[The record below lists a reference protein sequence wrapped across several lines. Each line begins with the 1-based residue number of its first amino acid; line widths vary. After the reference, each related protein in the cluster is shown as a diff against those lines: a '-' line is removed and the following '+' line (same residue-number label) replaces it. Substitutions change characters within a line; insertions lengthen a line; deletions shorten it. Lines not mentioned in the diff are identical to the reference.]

1 MMWGL
6 LLQLIEE
13 MAIIVTI
20 AFVMTRLKIFR
31 LTFQQK
37 PDQQAKILMIA
48 VFGFLDFLS
57 SYTGVVVR
65 QENIPEN
72 FTLTPNDLSI
82 ANTRP
87 TGIVIGGLMGG
98 PLVGLAIGFITAI
111 PRVMNGEF
119 TSMATL
125 SAYLVSGF
133 LAGWIGSYFRRDG
146 RVKPYHAVLLGAF
159 VEIIHMSFV
168 FFFSH
173 PLALAQEMIELIAV
187 PLIVINALGSW
198 VFAMI
203 FENVLDEE
211 EKTRAFQIRSSFL
224 IADKTLPYFRQGLNE
239 QSSHE
244 AAKIIQEFSE
254 ADAVSITDQTHVIAH
269 VGAGE
274 DHHSSNDNQLITR
287 MTEQVLQKGERV
299 IARTPQEIQCHELR
313 CPLHSA
319 IALPLFIR
327 EETIGSLILY
337 FSKVDR
343 LSSVDEEL
351 AEGLSK
357 LISTQLEL
365 GEIER
370 QANLLRDA
378 EIKALQAQV
387 NPHFLFNAINTI
399 VAVCRTDVMLAR
411 QLLLN
416 LSTYFRSNLQGAR
429 QMLIPLAK
437 EIEHVHAFMSL
448 EQARFPGRYT
458 LKVDLEP
465 GLGRVTVPPFVL
477 QPLVENAIG
486 HGLAKRK
493 EEALVEIDIK
503 RHGRHI
509 EISVK
514 DNGVGIP
521 EEKLHVLGKQ
531 TVPSVKGTGTALQ
544 NIRER
549 LKGIYGHDASMKI
562 ESEKNRGT
570 LVQLKIPIS
579 MEGESV

>member
-1 MMWGL
+1 MWGL

-13 MAIIVTI
+13 TAIIVTI

-31 LTFQQK
+31 LTFQQV
-37 PDQQAKILMIA
+37 PDQRAKILMIA

-57 SYTGVVVR
+57 SYTGVVVH
-65 QENIPEN
+65 QENIPEG
-72 FTLTPNDLSI
+72 FSLTPNDLSI

-98 PLVGLAIGFITAI
+98 PLVGLTIGFITAI
-111 PRVMNGEF
+111 PRVLNGEF

-125 SAYLVSGF
+125 SAYLLSGF
-133 LAGWIGSYFRRDG
+133 LAGAIGRHFRRDG
-146 RVKPYHAVLLGAF
+146 RIRPYHAVLLGAF
-159 VEIIHMSFV
+159 VEVIHMSFV
-168 FFFSH
+168 FLFSRPH
-173 PLALAQEMIELIAV
+173 ALAHEMIELIAI
-187 PLIVINALGSW
+187 PLILINALGSW
-198 VFAMI
+198 VFTMI

-224 IADKTLPYFRQGLNE
+224 IADKTLPYFRKGLNE
-239 QSSHE
+239 QSSRE

-254 ADAVSITDQTHVIAH
+254 ADAISITDQTHVIAH

-274 DHHSSNDNQLITR
+274 DHHFSPDQLITK

-299 IARTPQEIQCHELR
+299 IARTPQEISCHDPQ
-313 CPLHSA
+313 CPLQAA
-319 IALPLFIR
+319 IALPLFVR
-327 EETIGSLILY
+327 EETVGSLILY
-337 FSKVDR
+337 FSKINR
-343 LSSVDEEL
+343 LGSVDEEL
-351 AEGLSK
+351 AEGISK

-399 VAVCRTDVMLAR
+399 VAICRTDVMLAR

-458 LKVDLEP
+458 LKMKLEP
-465 GLGRVTVPPFVL
+465 GLERVSIPPFVL

-503 RHGRHI
+503 RHSRHI
-509 EISVK
+509 EITVR
-514 DNGVGIP
+514 DNGGGIP
-521 EEKLHVLGKQ
+521 EEKLHLLGKQ
-531 TVPSVKGTGTALQ
+531 TIPSVKGTGTALQ

-549 LKGIYGHDASMKI
+549 LKGIYGPEASMSI
-562 ESEKNRGT
+562 ESEPYQGT
-570 LVQLKIPIS
+570 FVQLKIPIS
-579 MEGESV
+579 VEGESV